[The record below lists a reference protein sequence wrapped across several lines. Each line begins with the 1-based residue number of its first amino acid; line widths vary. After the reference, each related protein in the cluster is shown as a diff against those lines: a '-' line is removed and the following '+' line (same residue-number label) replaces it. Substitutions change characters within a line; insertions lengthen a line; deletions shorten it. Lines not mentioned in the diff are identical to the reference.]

1 MHALRTRILFL
12 GSIAAFAIGCD
23 AQAPTPPPLPA
34 PEAYHQPTAPDSVV
48 ANLILAHHR
57 RDRDAYAALLA
68 PEFRFYFTALDAH
81 DLGTPYWTR
90 NQDSTGTAAL
100 FSAASHIDLTAA
112 QSAPVGVDESLFPP
126 GTQKIHLHTVELR
139 VAQPDRTT
147 WVVNTDQDLYL
158 RPGNTSLGEEGTHW
172 FLLQWNEL
180 NPRDGPSPGEPTAVQ
195 PSTWGRMKSMYLG
208 TGIF

>member
-1 MHALRTRILFL
+1 MHALRTRIFFL

-23 AQAPTPPPLPA
+23 AQAPTPPPLPTA
-34 PEAYHQPTAPDSVV
+34 EVYHQPTAPDSVV

-57 RDRDAYAALLA
+57 RDREAYVGLLA
-68 PEFRFYFTALDAH
+68 PEFRFFFVASDANI
-81 DLGTPYWTR
+81 LGAPYWTR
-90 NQDSTGTAAL
+90 SQDTTGTAAL

-112 QSAPVGVDESLFPP
+112 RSVPEAVDESRFPP

-139 VAQPDRTT
+139 VTQPDRIT

-158 RPGNTSLGEEGTHW
+158 RPGNTSLGEDPTHW

-180 NPRDGPSPGEPTAVQ
+180 NPVDGPRPGEPTPVRA
-195 PSTWGRMKSMYLG
+195 STWGRMKSMYL
-208 TGIF
+208 